1 MNQKFLGHIKFLP
14 SLLWFM
20 NFRISIIKSSLQ
32 WKCQTQQ
39 RKRFLSIFSAY
50 HHARYL
56 LNMWLI
62 YCVFELECVPHVF
75 GNFHTFIWE
84 AFKFHFPKAYFRAS
98 YKYHSTYKRRNVEL
112 RWKKNKKLF
121 SLSFLHFAPML
132 YYSNFSENV
141 MSTCEWDERKEFCAA
156 RIEKWIIIENIC
168 SYNSLFWHNM
178 ISKSSTFKKFKF
190 ITRASKSA
198 IISFD

>member
-1 MNQKFLGHIKFLP
+1 MNKKFLGHIKFLP

-84 AFKFHFPKAYFRAS
+84 KHLNSISRKLISEHPTNITARTNVGTWNYDGRKIKNCFLFPFCTSLQCFNIQILAKTWCRHVNEMRERSSA
-98 YKYHSTYKRRNVEL
+98 RRGL
-112 RWKKNKKLF
+112 K
-121 SLSFLHFAPML
+121 
-132 YYSNFSENV
+132 SE
-141 MSTCEWDERKEFCAA
+141 
-156 RIEKWIIIENIC
+156 
-168 SYNSLFWHNM
+168 
-178 ISKSSTFKKFKF
+178 
-190 ITRASKSA
+190 
-198 IISFD
+198 